1 MKYIYKVAEK
11 FLHRKS
17 LYQFP
22 VFLVI
27 VLLGFA
33 VLVNVFLEFPF
44 SPQTVLSGGGG
55 DGGGAAAATVAS
67 GGMMVTGPGDSFDYP
82 SYPSYPGYPSYPSY
96 PTYSNSYPSY
106 PTYPSYGNS
115 YPSYPA
121 YSNSYPS
128 YPAYGNSYPS
138 YPSYAPNYPSYPTY
152 PSYRGT
158 IRSRV
163 FLDINGNGVREAGLD
178 PFILD
183 VGITCPGTADGVP
196 NYMLN
201 NVLVSR
207 LTGPSVFSRQPQS
220 CGLSSGSNPNSPMM
234 QAGNVKVGN
243 YKIRVNGPSGWTCTL
258 CNTIS
263 AFAVPA
269 NGFSAMQSLGITAPD
284 YIVDNMNQTPGSPAV
299 GQPITFSGRVVN
311 MGGANATANSQAR
324 LRFDRNNDGTW
335 VTILPPR
342 MVSPLLGRAGAAEG
356 GSQVVSWANAWT
368 PVAID
373 VGRTHTFEICGDS
386 TDNIVEIWNSLGS
399 SNCSTQT
406 FTVLA
411 TPPLCG
417 NATVE
422 GAEQCD
428 DGNGNNNDVCKNNCT
443 NNICGDSFVRT
454 GVEQCDD
461 GNLAN
466 GDGCSSACTI
476 EIVSFCGN
484 GITEA
489 GEQCD
494 DGNVSNTD
502 ACTNSCFNAVCG
514 DGFVRGGVE
523 QCDDSNTTSGD
534 GCSATCQNEVLCVDD
549 CSPSGIREC
558 VAATSY
564 RTCGNFDADLCL
576 DWGPANS
583 CPVGNACTGAG
594 SCTVAGDFSITSD
607 FSIITMIQ
615 PFPNP
620 GFIFSSPIKFR
631 TTPVPPFASNLR
643 FSVDAPIRN
652 VDGSSGTGITTGFGT
667 DFNTTSVITPANYN
681 DPTFRLSFRTR
692 ITSDTVP
699 GRYILKIRVHDEDD
713 VLADKVMDIKLDV
726 VNPTPGR

>member
-11 FLHRKS
+11 FLHKKGP
-17 LYQFP
+17 YQFAI
-22 VFLVI
+22 FLVI
-27 VLLGFA
+27 FLLGFV
-33 VLVNVFLEFPF
+33 VLVGAFFKFPLSF
-44 SPQTVLSGGGG
+44 QTVLGGDGAASGGG
-55 DGGGAAAATVAS
+55 S
-67 GGMMVTGPGDSFDYP
+67 GSDAITGPADAFDYP
-82 SYPSYPGYPSYPSY
+82 AYPSYPGYPGYPSYPAYPSYPGYPSYG
-96 PTYSNSYPSY
+96 NSYPA
-106 PTYPSYGNS
+106 

-138 YPSYAPNYPSYPTY
+138 YPSYAPNYPSY

-201 NVLVSR
+201 NVRVNR
-207 LTGPSVFSRQPQS
+207 LSGPSALGNRQPRD
-220 CGLSSGSNPNSPMM
+220 CGLSSGINPNSPMM
-234 QAGNVKVGN
+234 QVGNMKVGN
-243 YKIRVNGPSGWTCTL
+243 YKIQVNGPSGWTCTL
-258 CNTIS
+258 CSTVS

-269 NGFSAMQSLGITAPD
+269 GGYSAMQSLGISAPD
-284 YIVDNMNQTPGSPAV
+284 YAVDNMSQIPGSPAV

-311 MGGANATANSQAR
+311 MGGVNALVTSQAR
-324 LRFDRNNDGTW
+324 LRFDRNNDGSW
-335 VTILPPR
+335 AII
-342 MVSPLLGRAGAAEG
+342 SPLRTVSALPGRSGAVEG
-356 GSQVVSWANAWT
+356 GSQVVTWANAWT
-368 PVAID
+368 PTAID
-373 VGRTHTFEICGDS
+373 VGKTHAFEICSDVN
-386 TDNIVEIWNSLGS
+386 DDIVEIWNSPGS
-399 SNCSTQT
+399 GNCATQT

-428 DGNGNNNDVCKNNCT
+428 DGNGNNNDACKNNCT

-454 GVEQCDD
+454 SVEQCDD
-461 GNLAN
+461 GNLTN

-476 EIVSFCGN
+476 EIMSFCGN

-494 DGNVSNTD
+494 DGNASNTD
-502 ACTNSCFNAVCG
+502 ACTNSCLNAVCG

-534 GCSATCQNEVLCVDD
+534 GCSATCQNEILCVDD

-558 VAATSY
+558 TAATSY
-564 RTCGNFDADLCL
+564 RTCGNFDADVCL
-576 DWGPANS
+576 DWGPSNS
-583 CPVGNACTGAG
+583 CPVSNACTGAG
-594 SCTVAGDFSITSD
+594 MCTGAGDFTITSD

-631 TTPVPPFASNLR
+631 TTPTAPFASNLR

-652 VDGSSGTGITTGFGT
+652 VDGSTGTGITTGFGT
-667 DFNTTSVITPANYN
+667 DFNTESTITSANYN
-681 DPTFRLSFRTR
+681 DPNFRLSFRTR
-692 ITSDTVP
+692 ITFDTVP
-699 GRYILKIRVHDEDD
+699 GRYILKIRAHDEDD
-713 VLADKVMDIKLDV
+713 VIADKVMDIKLDV